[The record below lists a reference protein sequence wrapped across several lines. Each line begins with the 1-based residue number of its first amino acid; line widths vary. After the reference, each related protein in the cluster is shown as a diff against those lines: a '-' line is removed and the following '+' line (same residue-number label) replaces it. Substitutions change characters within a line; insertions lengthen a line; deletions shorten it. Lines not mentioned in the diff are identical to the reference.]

1 MKIDSVDEKIIEMLR
16 KNSRIAVT
24 DIADSLKLTEGAVR
38 YRIKRLVNDKVIK
51 KFTIV
56 SESQPSV
63 LIAVKTEAKTDAKKI
78 SSNVMEIDGIE
89 KIYETAGDID
99 MMVLARVP
107 YQNLNGVINSLRKIP
122 GITSTSSY
130 LILSE
135 KD

>member
-16 KNSRIAVT
+16 KNSRTAVT
-24 DIADSLKLTEGAVR
+24 DIADALKLTEGAVR
-38 YRIKRLVNDKVIK
+38 YRIKRLVNEKIIK

-78 SSNVMEIDGIE
+78 SSSLMEIDGIE
-89 KIYETAGDID
+89 RIYETAGDID

-130 LILSE
+130 LVLSE
-135 KD
+135 KG

>member
-1 MKIDSVDEKIIEMLR
+1 MKIDSIDEKIIETLR
-16 KNSRIAVT
+16 KNSRTAVT
-24 DIADSLKLTEGAVR
+24 DIASSLKLTEGAVR
-38 YRIKRLVNDKVIK
+38 YRIKRLVNEKVIK

-89 KIYETAGDID
+89 RIYETAGDID

-135 KD
+135 KE

>member
-1 MKIDSVDEKIIEMLR
+1 MKIDSIDEKIIEALR
-16 KNSRIAVT
+16 KNSRTAVT
-24 DIADSLKLTEGAVR
+24 DIADALKLTEGAVR
-38 YRIKRLVNDKVIK
+38 YRMKRLVAEKVIK

-89 KIYETAGDID
+89 RIYETAGDID

-135 KD
+135 KE

>member
-1 MKIDSVDEKIIEMLR
+1 MKIDSVDEKIIGMLR

-24 DIADSLKLTEGAVR
+24 DIADALRMTEGAVR

-89 KIYETAGDID
+89 RIYETAGDID
-99 MMVLARVP
+99 MMVLARVS

>member
-24 DIADSLKLTEGAVR
+24 DIADALKLTEGAVR

-63 LIAVKTEAKTDAKKI
+63 LITVKTEAKTDSKKI
-78 SSNVMEIDGIE
+78 SSSIMEIDGIE
-89 KIYETAGDID
+89 RIYETAGDID

-135 KD
+135 KE